1 MEKSLGEGDTTPPET
16 ACPMKNK
23 TLAAWLA
30 FLGGPL
36 GLHRFY
42 LHGLG
47 DLLGWLLPIPT
58 ALGLYGIE
66 RVQRY
71 GVDDQWSW
79 VLIPLLGFTIAG
91 CALTAIVYGLMTRE
105 KWNARFNP
113 AGSRRTRQPGGTSWF
128 TIGAVVLSLLIGTAV
143 LMASI
148 AFSFQ
153 RYFEYQIEEGRK
165 ISQ

>member
-1 MEKSLGEGDTTPPET
+1 
-16 ACPMKNK
+16 MKNK

-30 FLGGPL
+30 FLGGPI

-42 LHGLG
+42 LFGLG
-47 DLLGWLLPIPT
+47 DLLGWMLPIPT

-66 RVQRY
+66 RVQTS
-71 GVDDQWSW
+71 GLDDQASW
-79 VLIPLLGFTIAG
+79 VLIPLLGFTIAA
-91 CALTAIVYGLMTRE
+91 CALVAIVYGLMTPE

-113 AGSRRTRQPGGTSWF
+113 SAALDAAPGQTQWL
-128 TIGAVVLSLLIGTAV
+128 TVGAIVFSLLIGTTV

-153 RYFEYQIEEGRK
+153 RYFEYQIEEAHK

>member
-1 MEKSLGEGDTTPPET
+1 MKKS
-16 ACPMKNK
+16 K

-30 FLGGPL
+30 FAGGPL

-47 DLLGWLLPIPT
+47 DLIGWALPIPT
-58 ALGLYGIE
+58 ALGLYGIQ
-66 RVQRY
+66 RVQQF
-71 GVDDQWSW
+71 GQDDTLSW
-79 VLIPLLGFTIAG
+79 LLVPLLGFTVAG
-91 CALTAIVYGLMTRE
+91 CCLTAIVYGLTSPE
-105 KWNARFNP
+105 AWNARFNP
-113 AGSRRTRQPGGTSWF
+113 RSPQDAPEGVTRWATIFAIVASLM
-128 TIGAVVLSLLIGTAV
+128 IGAAV

-153 RYFEYQIEEGRK
+153 RYFEHQVEEGRK

>member
-1 MEKSLGEGDTTPPET
+1 
-16 ACPMKNK
+16 MKHK

-47 DLLGWLLPIPT
+47 DLVGWALPIPT
-58 ALGLYGIE
+58 ALGIYGIQ
-66 RVQRY
+66 RVQQH
-71 GVDDQWSW
+71 GQDDFLSW

-91 CALTAIVYGLMTRE
+91 SALTAILYGLTDRE

-113 AGSRRTRQPGGTSWF
+113 QADTQAQAGATSWL
-128 TIGAVVLSLLIGTAV
+128 TILAVAAALMIGTGV